1 MELRKSLS
9 FWDVF
14 AIALGQVIGSGIM
27 VLIGIGI
34 EFTAYAIPFAFVLS
48 AGLSVIKQL
57 PVAFMGSAMPATG
70 GLYVYC
76 KRILGPRGGFFYLAI
91 LLVTHILISLFALG
105 FAQYAVALVP
115 GLDIRL
121 VAIGILVTFYFVNL
135 FGVKQAAAIQKIM
148 IVLLLVGLSSLIGF
162 GILEVDY
169 GHFANADELL
179 PNGWYGFGLACV
191 VLSFATGGAQYISEL
206 GGEMK
211 NPEHDLPRA
220 IIYATLLA
228 AVFFAL
234 VSVVA
239 VGILP
244 VEQTAGKPLAEVAK
258 AILPPV
264 VYTAFIVGAGLFALA
279 TSINSTFSWATKSV
293 LIACEDGWL
302 PKGIAVVNKRFNTP
316 HILLTFLLLF
326 GAMPIL
332 AGKDLRYIIMLGG
345 GLVFIYDAIPLI
357 AAFLFARR
365 LPDVFAR
372 ARMRMSER
380 AVRTIA
386 VVGLC
391 ILLLQGALSFSDV
404 DRTGWAL
411 VAAYIVLVVVYIRLR
426 TPWHEAA
433 VSPNSVDG
441 VQKPGFDGGGRPP
454 PALK

>member
-1 MELRKSLS
+1 MQLKKTLS

-48 AGLSVIKQL
+48 ASLSIIKQL

-76 KRILGPRGGFFYLAI
+76 KRVLGPQIGFFYLAI
-91 LLVTHILISLFALG
+91 LLVTHILIALFALG

-115 GLDIRL
+115 DLDIR
-121 VAIGILVTFYFVNL
+121 VIAVGILLTFYVVNL
-135 FGVKQAAAIQKIM
+135 VGVKQAAAVQKVM
-148 IVLLLVGLSSLIGF
+148 IVFLLVGLSSLIFF

-169 GHFANADELL
+169 SHFTDRQQLF

-191 VLSFATGGAQYISEL
+191 VLSFSTGGAQYISEL

-211 NPEHDLPRA
+211 NPHHDLPRA
-220 IIYATLLA
+220 IIYSTILA

-234 VSVVA
+234 VSIVA

-244 VEQTAGKPLAEVAK
+244 VEQTAGKPLSEVAK
-258 AILPPV
+258 AILPAP

-326 GAMPIL
+326 GAAPIL

-345 GLVFIYDAIPLI
+345 GLVFIYDMIPLI
-357 AAFLFARR
+357 AAFTFAKK
-365 LPDVFAR
+365 LPDVFAQ
-372 ARMRMSER
+372 ARWNMSER
-380 AVRTIA
+380 TLKVIS
-386 VVGLC
+386 VVGIC
-391 ILLLQGALSFSDV
+391 ILLVQGSLSFSDI

-411 VAAYIVLVVVYIRLR
+411 VAAYITFVVIYIRVR
-426 TPWHEAA
+426 SNYRQRIA
-433 VSPNSVDG
+433 VDD
-441 VQKPGFDGGGRPP
+441 QAPGATHGD
-454 PALK
+454 

>member
-1 MELRKSLS
+1 VELKKSLS

-48 AGLSVIKQL
+48 ACLSIIKQL

-76 KRILGPRGGFFYLAI
+76 KRILGPQVGFFYLAI
-91 LLVTHILISLFALG
+91 LLITHILIALFALG
-105 FAQYAVALVP
+105 FASYAVALLPDLNVQVIA
-115 GLDIRL
+115 L
-121 VAIGILVTFYFVNL
+121 GILIVFYFVNL
-135 FGVKQAAAIQKIM
+135 FGVKQAAAVQKVM
-148 IVLLLVGLSSLIGF
+148 IVFLLCGLSSLIFF

-169 GHFANADELL
+169 TKFTSTESLF

-191 VLSFATGGAQYISEL
+191 VLSFSTGGAQYISEL

-211 NPEHDLPRA
+211 NPHRDLPRA
-220 IIYATLLA
+220 IIYSTGIA

-234 VSVVA
+234 VSIVA

-244 VEQTAGKPLAEVAK
+244 IEQTAGKPLSEVAK
-258 AILPPV
+258 TILPPA

-316 HILLTFLLLF
+316 HILLTILLVF
-326 GAMPIL
+326 ASAPII

-345 GLVFIYDAIPLI
+345 GLVFICDLIPLV
-357 AAFLFARR
+357 AAMNFEKR
-365 LPDVFAR
+365 LPEAFSN
-372 ARMRMSER
+372 ARMDLSGKNLKLIS
-380 AVRTIA
+380 AFGICVLIGQA
-386 VVGLC
+386 
-391 ILLLQGALSFSDV
+391 ALSFSDI
-404 DRTGWAL
+404 DSTGWAL
-411 VAAYIVLVVVYIRLR
+411 VVIYILLVLIYIRMRLSYQISASSSR
-426 TPWHEAA
+426 
-433 VSPNSVDG
+433 
-441 VQKPGFDGGGRPP
+441 
-454 PALK
+454 

>member
-1 MELRKSLS
+1 VQLKRTLS

-48 AGLSVIKQL
+48 ACLSVIKQL

-76 KRILGPRGGFFYLAI
+76 KRVLGPKIGFFYLAI

-115 GLDIRL
+115 DLDIRVIAL
-121 VAIGILVTFYFVNL
+121 GILVLFYLVNL
-135 FGVKQAAAIQKIM
+135 VGVKQAAAVQKVM
-148 IVLLLVGLSSLIGF
+148 IVLLLLGLSSLIFF

-169 GHFANADELL
+169 SHFTDQKKLF

-191 VLSFATGGAQYISEL
+191 VLSFSTGGAQYISEL
-206 GGEMK
+206 GGEMQ
-211 NPEHDLPRA
+211 NPQHDLPRA
-220 IIYATLLA
+220 IIYSTLLA
-228 AVFFAL
+228 AVFFSL
-234 VSVVA
+234 VAIVA

-244 VEQTAGKPLAEVAK
+244 VEQTAGKPLSEVAK
-258 AILPPV
+258 AILPAP

-302 PKGIAVVNKRFNTP
+302 PKRIAVVNERFNTP

-326 GAMPIL
+326 GAIPII

-345 GLVFIYDAIPLI
+345 GLVFIYDLIPLI
-357 AAFLFARR
+357 AAFNFAKR
-365 LPDVFAR
+365 LPNAFAQ
-372 ARMRMSER
+372 AQMNMSESTLR
-380 AVRTIA
+380 KIS
-386 VVGLC
+386 VVG
-391 ILLLQGALSFSDV
+391 IGVLLVQGSLSFSDI
-404 DRTGWAL
+404 DRTGWTL
-411 VAAYIVLVVVYIRLR
+411 VVAYITFVLIYIRIR
-426 TPWHEAA
+426 SGYRHETPSIDLANEDGAEAQIRRA
-433 VSPNSVDG
+433 
-441 VQKPGFDGGGRPP
+441 
-454 PALK
+454 

>member
-1 MELRKSLS
+1 MELKKTLS

-48 AGLSVIKQL
+48 ATLSIIKQL

-76 KRILGPRGGFFYLAI
+76 KRVLGPQIGFFYLAI
-91 LLVTHILISLFALG
+91 LLVTHILIALFALG

-115 GLDIRL
+115 DLDIRPI
-121 VAIGILVTFYFVNL
+121 AIGILVTFYVVNL
-135 FGVKQAAAIQKIM
+135 VGVKQAAAVQKVM
-148 IVLLLVGLSSLIGF
+148 IVFLLVGLSSLIFF

-169 GHFANADELL
+169 SHFTDTQQLF

-191 VLSFATGGAQYISEL
+191 VLSFSTGGAQYISEL

-211 NPEHDLPRA
+211 NPHHDLPRA
-220 IIYATLLA
+220 IIYSTLLA

-234 VSVVA
+234 VSIVA

-244 VEQTAGKPLAEVAK
+244 VEQTAGKPLSEVAK
-258 AILPPV
+258 AILPAS

-293 LIACEDGWL
+293 MIACEDGWL

-326 GAMPIL
+326 GATPII

-345 GLVFIYDAIPLI
+345 GLVFIYDMIPLI
-357 AAFLFARR
+357 AAFKLAKT
-365 LPDVFAR
+365 LPDVFAQ
-372 ARMRMSER
+372 ARWNMSER
-380 AVRTIA
+380 TLKVIS
-386 VVGLC
+386 VVGIG
-391 ILLLQGALSFSDV
+391 ILLVQGSLSFSDI
-404 DRTGWAL
+404 DRTGWML
-411 VAAYIVLVVVYIRLR
+411 VAAYIALVVVYIRVR
-426 TPWHEAA
+426 SKYRQRH
-433 VSPNSVDG
+433 
-441 VQKPGFDGGGRPP
+441 
-454 PALK
+454 ALGDSA

>member
-1 MELRKSLS
+1 MQLNKTLS

-14 AIALGQVIGSGIM
+14 SIALGQVIGSGIM

-48 AGLSVIKQL
+48 ACLSVIKQL

-76 KRILGPRGGFFYLAI
+76 KRVLGPKIGFFYLAI
-91 LLVTHILISLFALG
+91 LLVTHILIALFALG
-105 FAQYAVALVP
+105 FAEYAVALVP
-115 GLDIRL
+115 DLDIRVIAL
-121 VAIGILVTFYFVNL
+121 GILVLFYFVNI
-135 FGVKQAAAIQKIM
+135 FGVKQAAAVQKVM
-148 IVLLLVGLSSLIGF
+148 IVLLLLGLSSLIVF
-162 GILEVDY
+162 GIFEVDY
-169 GHFANADELL
+169 SHFANKDELF

-191 VLSFATGGAQYISEL
+191 VLSFSTGGAQYVSEL

-211 NPEHDLPRA
+211 NPHHDLPRA
-220 IIYATLLA
+220 IIYSTLLA

-234 VSVVA
+234 VSIVA

-244 VEQTAGKPLAEVAK
+244 VEQTAGKPLSEVAR
-258 AILPPV
+258 AILPPQI
-264 VYTAFIVGAGLFALA
+264 YTAFIVGAGLFALA

-326 GAMPIL
+326 GATPIL

-345 GLVFIYDAIPLI
+345 GLVFIYDMIPLI
-357 AAFLFARR
+357 AAFALSKR
-365 LPDVFAR
+365 LPEVFAQ
-372 ARMRMSER
+372 ARMKMSEKTVKTV
-380 AVRTIA
+380 AVI
-386 VVGLC
+386 GMC
-391 ILLLQGALSFSDV
+391 ILVVQGALSFSDI

-411 VAAYIVLVVVYIRLR
+411 VAGYIVLVVIYIHVRDR
-426 TPWHEAA
+426 YRQPAA
-433 VSPNSVDG
+433 EST
-441 VQKPGFDGGGRPP
+441 
-454 PALK
+454 

>member
-1 MELRKSLS
+1 MTEHVELKRTLS

-14 AIALGQVIGSGIM
+14 SIALGQVIGSGIM

-48 AGLSVIKQL
+48 ACLSIIKQI

-76 KRILGPRGGFFYLAI
+76 KRVLGPRIGFFYLAI
-91 LLVTHILISLFALG
+91 LLVTHILIALFALG
-105 FAQYAVALVP
+105 FAEYAVALVP
-115 GLDIRL
+115 DLDVRVIAL
-121 VAIGILVTFYFVNL
+121 GILVLFYLVNL
-135 FGVKQAAAIQKIM
+135 VGVKPAAAVQKVM
-148 IVLLLVGLSSLIGF
+148 IVFLLIGLSSLIVF
-162 GILEVDY
+162 GIFEVDY
-169 GHFANADELL
+169 SHFTNPEGLL

-191 VLSFATGGAQYISEL
+191 VLSFSTGGAQYVSEL

-211 NPEHDLPRA
+211 NPHRDLPRA

-234 VSVVA
+234 VSIVA

-244 VEQTAGKPLAEVAK
+244 IEQTAGKTLAEVAK
-258 AILPPV
+258 AILPPE

-302 PKGIAVVNKRFNTP
+302 PKGIAVVNERFKTP

-326 GAMPIL
+326 GATPIL

-345 GLVFIYDAIPLI
+345 GLVFIYDMIPLI
-357 AAFLFARR
+357 AAFTLSKR
-365 LPDVFAR
+365 LPDVFAQ
-372 ARMRMSER
+372 ARMKLSEKW
-380 AVRTIA
+380 VKIIA
-386 VVGLC
+386 ASGMVILVV
-391 ILLLQGALSFSDV
+391 QGSLSFSDI
-404 DRTGWAL
+404 DRIGWGL
-411 VAAYIVLVVVYIRLR
+411 VAGYITLVIIYIQVRDKR
-426 TPWHEAA
+426 RRKIA
-433 VSPNSVDG
+433 
-441 VQKPGFDGGGRPP
+441 GGD
-454 PALK
+454 

>member
-1 MELRKSLS
+1 MQLKKTLS

-34 EFTAYAIPFAFVLS
+34 QFTAYAIPIAFVLS
-48 AGLSVIKQL
+48 AILSVIKQL

-76 KRILGPRGGFFYLAI
+76 KRVLGPKTGFFYLAI
-91 LLVTHILISLFALG
+91 LLVTHVLISLFALG

-115 GLDIRL
+115 DLNANA
-121 VAIGILVTFYFVNL
+121 VALGILIVFYLVNL
-135 FGVKQAAAIQKIM
+135 VGVKQAAAVQKIM
-148 IVLLLVGLSSLIGF
+148 IVLLLCGLSSLIFF

-169 GHFANADELL
+169 SNFTSQRNLF

-191 VLSFATGGAQYISEL
+191 VLSFSTGGAQYVSEL

-211 NPEHDLPRA
+211 NPHHDLPRA

-234 VSVVA
+234 VSIVA

-244 VEQTAGKPLAEVAK
+244 VDQTAGKPLSEVAK
-258 AILPPV
+258 AILPAP

-293 LIACEDGWL
+293 MIACEDGWL

-326 GAMPIL
+326 GATPIL

-345 GLVFIYDAIPLI
+345 GLVFIYDLIPLI
-357 AAFLFARR
+357 AAFKFAER
-365 LPDVFAR
+365 LPEVFAR
-372 ARMRMSER
+372 ARMKMSER
-380 AVRTIA
+380 TVRTIS
-386 VVGLC
+386 VVGIC
-391 ILLLQGALSFSDV
+391 VLLGQGALSFSDV
-404 DRTGWAL
+404 DQTGWIL
-411 VAAYIVLVVVYIRLR
+411 VAVYIALVVVYIQIRSKRR
-426 TPWHEAA
+426 TGPHGT
-433 VSPNSVDG
+433 P
-441 VQKPGFDGGGRPP
+441 R
-454 PALK
+454 

>member
-1 MELRKSLS
+1 VELRRTLS

-48 AGLSVIKQL
+48 ACLSIIKQI
-57 PVAFMGSAMPATG
+57 PVAFLGSAMPATG

-76 KRILGPRGGFFYLAI
+76 KRILGPRIGFFYLAI

-105 FAQYAVALVP
+105 FAEYAVALVP
-115 GLDIRL
+115 DLDIRVIAL
-121 VAIGILVTFYFVNL
+121 GILVVFYLVNI
-135 FGVKQAAAIQKIM
+135 FGVKQAAAVQKVM
-148 IVLLLVGLSSLIGF
+148 IVFLLCGLSSLIFF

-169 GHFANADELL
+169 SHFTDSEKLF

-191 VLSFATGGAQYISEL
+191 VLSFSTGGAQYISEL

-211 NPEHDLPRA
+211 NPHRDLPRA
-220 IIYATLLA
+220 IIFSTLLA

-234 VSVVA
+234 VSIVA

-244 VEQTAGKPLAEVAK
+244 VEQTAGKPLSEVAK
-258 AILPPV
+258 AILPPTI
-264 VYTAFIVGAGLFALA
+264 YTAFIVGAGLFALA

-326 GAMPIL
+326 GATPII

-345 GLVFIYDAIPLI
+345 GLVFIYDMIPLI
-357 AAFLFARR
+357 AAFSIAKR
-365 LPDVFAR
+365 LPDVFAN
-372 ARMRMSER
+372 AHMKLSE
-380 AVRTIA
+380 ATLKTIS
-386 VVGLC
+386 VIGMV
-391 ILLLQGALSFSDV
+391 ILLVQGSLSFSDI
-404 DRTGWAL
+404 DRVGWML
-411 VAAYIVLVVVYIRLR
+411 VAAYILLVIVYIQVRSKNR
-426 TPWHEAA
+426 QPASPQEA
-433 VSPNSVDG
+433 SEPSSGVD
-441 VQKPGFDGGGRPP
+441 
-454 PALK
+454 A